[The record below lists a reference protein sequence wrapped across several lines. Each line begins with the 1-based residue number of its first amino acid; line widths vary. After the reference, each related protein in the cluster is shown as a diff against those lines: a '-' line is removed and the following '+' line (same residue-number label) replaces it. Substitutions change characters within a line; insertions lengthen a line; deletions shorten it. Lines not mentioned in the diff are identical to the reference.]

1 MATATKLM
9 QVLQPRRR
17 AHGTSESRV
26 ALDDSA
32 QTEQTTTEYGTVPL
46 KPTASTPGGE
56 LARRRY
62 QKGTVLF
69 NENRQV
75 WLGRYREDV
84 IQADG
89 SIVRTRPR
97 IILGAKKELPTKR
110 LAARKTGQIP
120 SPIKTSF
127 QPPSS
132 PCTVVRIA

>member
-69 NENRQV
+69 NENRQG

-89 SIVRTRPR
+89 RIVRTRPQ

-110 LAARKTGQIP
+110 LSAPKMGRKLL
-120 SPIKTSF
+120 PIK
-127 QPPSS
+127 PPSLPPTS
-132 PCTVVRIA
+132 HAA